1 MKNRASFALGFVFM
15 IALGTCLLAS
25 PWAQASGKWGRLLPS
40 LFTACSA
47 VCVTGLSIVDIGT
60 GYSTAGQIAI
70 LALVQIGGLGLMT
83 LGTFFLIAVGRRLSL
98 GREFSLMNAY
108 GVEQVKGLRGL
119 VAWAVC
125 STFLIEGVCA
135 AIVYWRVRDPLESA
149 YIAVMSFCNAGL
161 SRFTDSL
168 AVYATDPI
176 VLLASSF
183 ATILGGIGFLVI
195 FNLCTFKFLRRS
207 TGVRGRL
214 SLHTR
219 VVLRVTGWLLL
230 AGFAA
235 FLLLEWHGA
244 LASCSLP
251 EKLYVGFFQA
261 VTPRTCGLSV
271 TPTEALRPVTRFF
284 YEVLMFIGGAPGSTA
299 GGLKVTTFAVLLYTI
314 RAMCRGDSETVLS
327 CRVVPTDI
335 VRESIVIMTALTGF
349 IVLVFAALL
358 LTDGARLPYE
368 ALFFESISAVTTTG
382 LSMGDTTASL
392 SPAGKCI
399 IMLAMFIGRLGA
411 LTVVLMIGDRE
422 TRRYVRYPTEELV
435 VG

>member
-1 MKNRASFALGFVFM
+1 MKNRVSFALGFVFL
-15 IALGTCLLAS
+15 IALGTLLLAA
-25 PWAQASGKWGRLLPS
+25 PWAQASGAWGRPASS

-60 GYSTAGQIAI
+60 EYSLAGQIVI

-98 GREFSLMNAY
+98 GREFSLMDAY

-125 STFLIEGVCA
+125 STFLIEGACA
-135 AIVYWRVRDPLESA
+135 AVIYWRVRDPLESV
-149 YIAVMSFCNAGL
+149 YISIMSFCNAGL

-168 AVYATDPI
+168 AVYATDPV

-183 ATILGGIGFLVI
+183 ATILGGIGFLVV

-207 TGVRGRL
+207 TGTRGRL

-219 VVLRVTGWLLL
+219 VVLRVTGWFLL
-230 AGFAA
+230 AGLAG

-244 LASCSLP
+244 LANYPLP

-299 GGLKVTTFAVLLYTI
+299 GGLKVTTFAVLLYTLK
-314 RAMCRGDSETVLS
+314 AMCRGDTETILS
-327 CRVVPTDI
+327 NRVVPVDI
-335 VRESIVIMTALTGF
+335 VRESIVIMMALLGF

-358 LTDGARLPYE
+358 LTDGGTIPYE
-368 ALFFESISAVTTTG
+368 NLLFETVSAVTTTG
-382 LSMGDTTASL
+382 LSMDDTTARL
-392 SPAGKCI
+392 SPLGKGVV
-399 IMLAMFIGRLGA
+399 MVAMFIGRLGA